1 MEKVYGSPKRQ
12 DGLYK
17 IGRNKWELIYGFG
30 IDGDPDNPAD
40 AERGWNWRQRF
51 THRPTMEEIK
61 EAIISAI
68 KEESDYQLRYGFKWN
83 GQTVEYSE
91 ALKSDL
97 TGILV
102 ALQGGLMQFPIEV
115 NLGSAS
121 DGTPQVYS
129 FTTFDELGAVA
140 TGIANH
146 RAQVSKDEWSAIL
159 ALGELEDYQ
168 TEK

>member
-1 MEKVYGSPKRQ
+1 
-12 DGLYK
+12 
-17 IGRNKWELIYGFG
+17 
-30 IDGDPDNPAD
+30 
-40 AERGWNWRQRF
+40 
-51 THRPTMEEIK
+51 MEEIK

-115 NLGSAS
+115 NLGSAP

-129 FTTFDELGAVA
+129 FTTFEELGAVA

-146 RAQVSKDEWSAIL
+146 RAQVSKDEWAAIL
-159 ALGELEDYQ
+159 ALGDLEDYQ